1 VATAK
6 SETRDGVELGR
17 STEPGWAFVEGVA
30 KAGGAYTVHVDA
42 TRSAPWTTLTSRL
55 RADWAFTWADPD
67 TRPTLL
73 AVRYS
78 TPLDE
83 HNRGPGRQLGVWVE
97 HGAAPVNSVRVEV
110 SYDDGAHWSPTVLR
124 RGGPGWTA
132 ALNPPRGAHYVS
144 LRATATDTSGSRVS
158 QEVLRAFALT

>member
-1 VATAK
+1 
-6 SETRDGVELGR
+6 
-17 STEPGWAFVEGVA
+17 
-30 KAGGAYTVHVDA
+30 
-42 TRSAPWTTLTSRL
+42 
-55 RADWAFTWADPD
+55 
-67 TRPTLL
+67 
-73 AVRYS
+73 VRYS

-144 LRATATDTSGSRVS
+144 LRATATDTSGSRVT